1 MNKFFVSNE
10 VYEERMAICRAC
22 SLSFLKRNKLHH
34 ESRWIIKYVDNDKQ
48 NLVREV
54 KLVYC
59 PDEYRGVSRP
69 RVLHTQEGLIKILKN
84 DKRRRH
90 PKLLQRQERLY
101 GKGCSEQL

>member
-1 MNKFFVSNE
+1 MS
-10 VYEERMAICRAC
+10 Y
-22 SLSFLKRNKLHH
+22 LSFLKRNKLHH
-34 ESRWIIKYVDNDKQ
+34 ESRWIIKYVDDDKQ

-69 RVLHTQEGLIKILKN
+69 RILHTQEGLIKILKN

-90 PKLLQRQERLY
+90 PKLLQRQKRLY

>member
-1 MNKFFVSNE
+1 MS
-10 VYEERMAICRAC
+10 Y
-22 SLSFLKRNKLHH
+22 LSFLKRNKLHH

-69 RVLHTQEGLIKILKN
+69 RILHTQEGLIKILKN
-84 DKRRRH
+84 DKRKRH